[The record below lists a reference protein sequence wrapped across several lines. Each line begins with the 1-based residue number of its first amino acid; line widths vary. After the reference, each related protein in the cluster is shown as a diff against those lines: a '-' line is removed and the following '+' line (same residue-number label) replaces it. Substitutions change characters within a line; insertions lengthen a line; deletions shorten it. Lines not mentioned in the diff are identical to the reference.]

1 MKLWSFQSPTFS
13 LVDGEVRPEKSQ
25 FARDYRV
32 AYQGLWDRVGTDQLI
47 WCCTSAD
54 DWPMK
59 TGYCQW
65 DLEVPDNRI
74 FRIIDGMVWAGIRGD
89 SYALTPRLRGQ
100 LLEQHY
106 NGFLAILMPLTDGW
120 TVKL

>member
-1 MKLWSFQSPTFS
+1 
-13 LVDGEVRPEKSQ
+13 
-25 FARDYRV
+25 
-32 AYQGLWDRVGTDQLI
+32 
-47 WCCTSAD
+47 
-54 DWPMK
+54 MK